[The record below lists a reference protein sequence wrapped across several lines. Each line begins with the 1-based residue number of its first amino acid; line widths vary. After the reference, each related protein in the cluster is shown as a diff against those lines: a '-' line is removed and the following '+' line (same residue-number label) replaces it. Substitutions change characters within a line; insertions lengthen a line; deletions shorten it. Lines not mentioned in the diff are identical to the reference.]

1 MREVGGV
8 RVWPTPAFH
17 GAPRGTG
24 RLSCHP
30 TSRSTLLLR
39 RIERSLAHYEGS
51 IRGWRFG
58 PHNEAGTWYP
68 DRGETWIQTV
78 VEND

>member
-1 MREVGGV
+1 MADSRI
-8 RVWPTPAFH
+8 
-17 GAPRGTG
+17 PRGTAG
-24 RLSCHP
+24 CRPAFVPPDEPIDPPVSDW
-30 TSRSTLLLR
+30 
-39 RIERSLAHYEGS
+39 IERSLAHYEGS

-58 PHNEAGTWYP
+58 PRNDAGSWDP